1 MRGWKL
7 RKGTVAILR
16 ADSHWPVMRRALM
29 LCLLVFVDGL
39 GEGDADELGDRLL
52 QVVHHQIVDPVGLL
66 GRERLLL
73 LGGARLL
80 CGGGPVTGGP
90 LTALPA

>member
-1 MRGWKL
+1 
-7 RKGTVAILR
+7 
-16 ADSHWPVMRRALM
+16 MRRALM
-29 LCLLVFVDGL
+29 LCVLVFVDGL
-39 GEGDADELGDRLL
+39 GEGEADELGDRLL